1 MFKYKKTIMPEP
13 VSSSQSERNIREQQN
28 SRTNPI
34 TCKVSPF
41 RNCASARDTAPYPS
55 PNAMAIP
62 REYETSRPGGIDM
75 NASCT
80 DSCTYKRAK
89 TNY

>member
-13 VSSSQSERNIREQQN
+13 VSSSQSERNIRDQQN
-28 SRTNPI
+28 SRRNQI
-34 TCKVSPF
+34 SCQVSPF
-41 RNCASARDTAPYPS
+41 RNCAGARDTAPFPS
-55 PNAMAIP
+55 GNAMDKA
-62 REYETSRPGGIDM
+62 REYKTSRSGGIDM